1 MTPEEIRQKL
11 QQVKKQ
17 RLTELDL
24 SNPSWIPEWEKLT
37 QIPTEVFEWEWLE
50 TLNLSWNKL
59 TTVPEAITCLTNLS
73 ELNLSENPLED
84 PPSEI
89 SEEGI
94 DAIREYFRHKQAG
107 EDKPI

>member
-24 SNPSWIPEWEKLT
+24 SNPSWTPEWEKLT

-59 TTVPEAITCLTNLS
+59 TSVPKAISRLTNLS
-73 ELNLSENPLED
+73 ALYLGVNQLRSLP
-84 PPSEI
+84 
-89 SEEGI
+89 
-94 DAIREYFRHKQAG
+94 
-107 EDKPI
+107 